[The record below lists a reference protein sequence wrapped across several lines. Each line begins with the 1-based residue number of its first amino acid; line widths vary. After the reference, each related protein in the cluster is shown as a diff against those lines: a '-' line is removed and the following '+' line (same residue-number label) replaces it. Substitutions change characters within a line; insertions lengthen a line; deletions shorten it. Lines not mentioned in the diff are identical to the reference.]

1 MTEKERFIKALKR
14 EPLEGHVPTFELVF
28 YLTMEVLGKVH
39 PLHRDYSQWNQM
51 SVKERELHLQDM
63 ASCFI
68 DIAEKIP
75 PQRHLRASQ
84 PRRAGKYPPP
94 A

>member
-39 PLHRDYSQWNQM
+39 PLHRD
-51 SVKERELHLQDM
+51 
-63 ASCFI
+63 
-68 DIAEKIP
+68 
-75 PQRHLRASQ
+75 
-84 PRRAGKYPPP
+84 
-94 A
+94 

>member
-63 ASCFI
+63 Q
-68 DIAEKIP
+68 DE
-75 PQRHLRASQ
+75 
-84 PRRAGKYPPP
+84 RRFFFFFVIFNIHYKLFWQFWRCIW
-94 A
+94 